1 MNFCYRLTMSTLC
14 LCAAIAT
21 TAQTPRKKT
30 AVRKPAVE
38 APVIDP
44 RIQRMTQN
52 TQRIVFIDSML
63 VPRSEMLSRIQLT
76 PEAGRLTADT
86 ENNCFGYQNELGT
99 RAFYAKPDFRLYTSQ
114 LVGRQMDDEQVVN
127 ISSISG
133 FTEFNSPYL
142 MNDGQTLYFAAKGS
156 ESIGGYDIFVTR
168 YHSATRSFL
177 KPENIGMP
185 FNSEADDLLYVID
198 EGNNIGYF
206 ATTRRQPE
214 GYVCI
219 YRFIPT
225 ESRQTY
231 DTDSYA
237 TLERLAAIYNIRDT
251 WGDGHDREEA
261 LKRLEN
267 TQRSTP
273 DGQHPKQN
281 DFVIN
286 DRVTYHSSNDFRAL
300 GNTERYRQLLDL
312 QKRLDEY
319 QQALEKSRNYYGKAT
334 VGERK
339 QLAVEM
345 QQMEQDLLR
354 MNESMHALEKEIR
367 NNENEILNQ

>member
-1 MNFCYRLTMSTLC
+1 MSTLC

-237 TLERLAAIYNIRDT
+237 TLERLAAIYSIRDT

-267 TQRSTP
+267 TQRSTL

>member
-1 MNFCYRLTMSTLC
+1 MNFCYRLTMSAVC
-14 LCAAIAT
+14 LCAFIAT

-30 AVRKPAVE
+30 AARKPAVE

-52 TQRIVFIDSML
+52 TQRIVFIDSIL

-76 PEAGRLTADT
+76 PEAGRLTADA

-99 RAFYAKPDFRLYTSQ
+99 RAFYTKPDFRLYTSQ
-114 LVGRQMDDEQVVN
+114 LVGRQMDDEQEVN
-127 ISSISG
+127 INGISG

-185 FNSEADDLLYVID
+185 FNSEDDDLLFIID

-219 YRFIPT
+219 YRFVPT

-237 TLERLAAIYNIRDT
+237 TLERQAAIYSIKDT
-251 WGDGHDREEA
+251 WGDGREREEA

-267 TQRSTP
+267 TQRSTVNT
-273 DGQHPKQN
+273 QHTTN
-281 DFVIN
+281 EGFVIN
-286 DRVTYHSSNDFRAL
+286 DRITYHSSNDFRAL

-312 QKRLDEY
+312 KKRLDEY

-334 VGERK
+334 IGERQ
-339 QLAVEM
+339 QLAAEM
-345 QQMEQDLLR
+345 QQLEQDLLQL
-354 MNESMHALEKEIR
+354 NESIHTLEKEIR
-367 NNENEILNQ
+367 NNENNILNQ